1 MNNTSEKVK
10 VNVKIVFGEFV
21 ITEYS
26 DGTFRYADYP
36 YYFDS
41 ITKALSWGR
50 AYEQSQKD
58 LLMLQDHIQDLLDQ
72 VGA

>member
-1 MNNTSEKVK
+1 MQSTIEKTK
-10 VNVKIVFGEFV
+10 VRVRIVFGEFV

-26 DGTFRYADYP
+26 DSTFRYADYP
-36 YYFDS
+36 HYFDS
-41 ITKALSWGR
+41 VTKALAWGR

-58 LLMLQDHIQDLLDQ
+58 LLAIQDHIQDLLDQ

>member
-1 MNNTSEKVK
+1 MQSTIEKTK

-26 DGTFRYADYP
+26 DSTFRYADYP

-41 ITKALSWGR
+41 VTAALAWGR
-50 AYEQSQKD
+50 AYDQSQKD
-58 LLMLQDHIQDLLDQ
+58 LWMIQDHIQDLLNQ

>member
-1 MNNTSEKVK
+1 MNNISEKVK
-10 VNVKIVFGEFV
+10 VKVKIVFGEFV

-26 DGTFRYADYP
+26 DATFRYGDYP

-58 LLMLQDHIQDLLDQ
+58 LWMLQDHIQDLLDQ
-72 VGA
+72 VGN